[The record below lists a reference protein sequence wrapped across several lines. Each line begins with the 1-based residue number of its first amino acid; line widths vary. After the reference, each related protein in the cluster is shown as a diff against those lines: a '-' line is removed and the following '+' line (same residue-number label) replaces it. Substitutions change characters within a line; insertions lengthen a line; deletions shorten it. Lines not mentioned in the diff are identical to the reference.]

1 MYKSKHYEEEGVLM
15 NRKSRTLLV
24 VFELLSRQLVLRS
37 FEKLM
42 SKNQDDRSGKN
53 ILVQLQQLIKKYFGT
68 TQEII
73 ENV

>member
-24 VFELLSRQLVLRS
+24 VFELLSRHLVLPS

-42 SKNQDDRSGKN
+42 SSNQDEGNGKN
-53 ILVQLQQLIKKYFGT
+53 ILVKIQQSIKKYFGT